1 MNVGN
6 ATSNRAISSIS
17 SNNAQMMQ
25 IVENT
30 QKASTELAEKMLKVA
45 AAQNSVVAEM
55 TGIGM
60 VVDMYV

>member
-1 MNVGN
+1 MNVSN
-6 ATSNRAISSIS
+6 AMSNRAISSIAS
-17 SNNAQMMQ
+17 SNVQMMQ
-25 IVENT
+25 VVENA